1 MTSALHRHLPQVRDS
16 LPSDLLASLPTSS
29 QYSWLHLAQPVLDGG
44 CYTLLNLDKT
54 CADNASTVID
64 WLNLGFVATGLLSW
78 HRAFWQHNA
87 PQQYIS
93 CWQGKNKVFTL
104 SPPRK
109 ESLHFIISLL
119 KLSFL
124 VFWSAPAPAVGQ
136 DRGCSQQSRS
146 GAVLPS
152 VHNVSHRFTFYKTPR
167 IWCYRSHN
175 KKDCTSE
182 GICRSSSAP
191 TWTDLNTY

>member
-1 MTSALHRHLPQVRDS
+1 MTSWLPC
-16 LPSDLLASLPTSS
+16 PP
-29 QYSWLHLAQPVLDGG
+29 
-44 CYTLLNLDKT
+44 LLNIPDCTSPNLSWMVSATPFLLSTKPVY
-54 CADNASTVID
+54 ASTVID
-64 WLNLGFVATGLLSW
+64 RLNLGFVATGLLSW

-93 CWQGKNKVFTL
+93 CWQGKNHVLSL
-104 SPPRK
+104 SPREEP
-109 ESLHFIISLL
+109 LHFIISLL

-146 GAVLPS
+146 GADLPS
-152 VHNVSHRFTFYKTPR
+152 VHNVSHHFTFCKTPR